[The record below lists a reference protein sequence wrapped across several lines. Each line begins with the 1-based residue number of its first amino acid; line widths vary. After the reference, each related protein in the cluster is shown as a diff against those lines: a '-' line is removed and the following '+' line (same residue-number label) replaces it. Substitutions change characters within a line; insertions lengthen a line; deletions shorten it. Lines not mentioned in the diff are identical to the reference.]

1 MGALLDTH
9 ALYWLVSETEALS
22 DAALVVIAEQQ
33 AARTLYVSPIT
44 AWELGVITLKPRQM
58 ERPDL
63 GDLTPRQWFR
73 EAVRLAGASL
83 VPVRQTIALEA
94 AEVVATTGHK
104 DPGDCFLIAT
114 ARVRKIPIITRDRVM
129 LNLARDSPEY
139 LTVIG
144 C

>member
-1 MGALLDTH
+1 MLDTH

-83 VPVRQTIALEA
+83 VPV
-94 AEVVATTGHK
+94 
-104 DPGDCFLIAT
+104 
-114 ARVRKIPIITRDRVM
+114 
-129 LNLARDSPEY
+129 
-139 LTVIG
+139 
-144 C
+144 

>member
-44 AWELGVITLKPRQM
+44 AWELGVIALKPRQM

-73 EAVRLAGASL
+73 EAVRLVGASL

>member
-44 AWELGVITLKPRQM
+44 AWELGVIALKPRQV

-73 EAVRLAGASL
+73 EAVRLVGASL

-114 ARVRKIPIITRDRVM
+114 ARLRKIPIITRDRVM

>member
-94 AEVVATTGHK
+94 VEVVATTGHK

>member
-1 MGALLDTH
+1 MLDTH

-44 AWELGVITLKPRQM
+44 AWELGVIALKPRQV

-73 EAVRLAGASL
+73 EAVRLVGASL